1 MKREDHE
8 NISLAMFGKK
18 YREVHEFLDQ
28 FFPKY
33 GTYHRVVL
41 HHQLGISLIVQ
52 KFSGDVRPVADF
64 EFEQANAWSPGN
76 DLMADLR
83 KLYPGWIWPPTHK
96 HQRIIYTDRLNTHAK
111 HKNHIDK
118 HQRI

>member
-8 NISLAMFGKK
+8 NISLAMFGEKHQK
-18 YREVHEFLDQ
+18 VHEFLDQ

-33 GTYHRVVL
+33 GIYHRVVL

-52 KFSGDVRPVADF
+52 KFSGAVRPVAEQHIIDDMGCIPNDFREFDF
-64 EFEQANAWSPGN
+64 EFQYADSWLPGN

-83 KLYPGWIWPPTHK
+83 QLYPGWI
-96 HQRIIYTDRLNTHAK
+96 
-111 HKNHIDK
+111 
-118 HQRI
+118 